1 MRRILI
7 MFAALAVS
15 SCTSAGTY
23 LKPMTAEQAARV
35 RESCGRP
42 PVSLLRGSESPH
54 KVLYRACQR
63 ETLESLN
70 TENEV
75 TDAP

>member
-1 MRRILI
+1 MRRIL
-7 MFAALAVS
+7 MMCTALVVS

-23 LKPMTAEQAARV
+23 LKPLTAEQSARV

-42 PVSLLRGSESPH
+42 PVSLLRGSESPR

-70 TENEV
+70 SENEV
-75 TDAP
+75 ADAP